1 MTTLVLIFFFVAA
14 TLVAYVIG
22 YWGRT
27 SATVTSSNHET
38 VAKETACRAGKDIT
52 DRGGLL
58 EDCAFSVSTF
68 NCYEIVLFRLT
79 YYLNVVAR

>member
-1 MTTLVLIFFFVAA
+1 MMTLVLIFFFVAA

-58 EDCAFSVSTF
+58 EDSVHSL
-68 NCYEIVLFRLT
+68 CPRLT
-79 YYLNVVAR
+79 VTKSSCLGLLTT